1 MCKDLAMTP
10 HRVAVLALDEVIG
23 YDMSIPPQIFNAA
36 TDEHG
41 ESRYDVRICGLDRSP
56 LRVHSGYAMVPDHG
70 REALAGADTV
80 IIPGT
85 RIEGPRRHGTLPPEV
100 AEALALIPPGARIMS
115 ICTGAFVLGAAGIL
129 DGRPATTHWAY
140 AEQFRR
146 LYPEVR
152 LDEDV
157 LFVDD
162 GDVLTSAGLG
172 AGVDLCLHVVR
183 RDHGHEVANRAA
195 RYCVVPPWRD
205 GGQSQYIE
213 RQVPEPGTDGTAPAR
228 AWALAAPAPRPGRP
242 GRARADERAHVQPPV
257 PGGDRDVPGHLA
269 DPATGP
275 ARPAPAGDHGPPGG
289 PRRHRVRPGHGG
301 LAAPASARVD
311 RGFAAGLPQDVPG
324 ILRVTACL
332 GGTSDVA
339 LGVPVGGHAGL
350 VDRSGGVAGWQL
362 GGVVGEKTAGTG
374 DRAGLRWPGGR
385 DEDQD
390 EVASRLGGAG
400 GGHRGTGG

>member
-10 HRVAVLALDEVIG
+10 HRVAVLALGEVIG
-23 YDMSIPPQIFNAA
+23 YDMSIPPQIFSAA
-36 TDEHG
+36 TDEDG

-146 LYPEVR
+146 LYPEVL

-228 AWALAAPAPRPGRP
+228 AWALRRLHQPLDLAALAGHARMSVRTFSRRFREETGMSPGTWLI
-242 GRARADERAHVQPPV
+242 QQ
-257 PGGDRDVPGHLA
+257 
-269 DPATGP
+269 
-275 ARPAPAGDHGPPGG
+275 
-289 PRRHRVRPGHGG
+289 RVRH
-301 LAAPASARVD
+301 ARHLLETTDLPVD
-311 RGFAAGLPQDVPG
+311 RVATESGLGTAAS
-324 ILRVTACL
+324 LRQHLRA
-332 GGTSDVA
+332 SI
-339 LGVPVGGHAGL
+339 GVSPLAY
-350 VDRSGGVAGWQL
+350 R
-362 GGVVGEKTAGTG
+362 KTF
-374 DRAGLRWPGGR
+374 RA
-385 DEDQD
+385 
-390 EVASRLGGAG
+390 S
-400 GGHRGTGG
+400 